1 MRDLLVCVLRGGE
14 GVPREAEGMHLL
26 KMAVVRLMGA
36 DAAREQ
42 LETLAKSLGD
52 DVDLAAVLKS

>member
-1 MRDLLVCVLRGGE
+1 MLVCVLRGGE
-14 GVPREAEGMHLL
+14 GMPREAEGMHLL
-26 KMAVVRLMGA
+26 KMVVRLMGA